1 MLCSAFLKNMTFE
14 MVLMVRLPRSGTQIT
29 KIFSAHTGHEVTA
42 GASLDCFFAPWT
54 EFSIDSHPFGI
65 SLLFHDIFHPEFFL
79 ITCAGTMI
87 IRVAFEAEN
96 FATSAFDTSQ
106 VKVIDF
112 DTVSAIYSSTELIV
126 AMDG

>member
-1 MLCSAFLKNMTFE
+1 MLCSAFLKYMTFE
-14 MVLMVRLPRSGTQIT
+14 MVFMIRLPRTGTQVT
-29 KIFSAHTGHEVTA
+29 EVFSAYTGHEVTA
-42 GASLDCFFAPWT
+42 GTSLDCLFAPWA

-65 SLLFHDIFHPEFFL
+65 SLLFHDIFHPKFFL

-96 FATSAFDTSQ
+96 FATGAFDTSQ
-106 VKVIDF
+106 IQIIDF

-126 AMDG
+126 TMDG

>member
-1 MLCSAFLKNMTFE
+1 MLCSAFFKNMTSE
-14 MVLMVRLPRSGTQIT
+14 MVLMVRLPRSGTQVT
-29 KIFSAHTGHEVTA
+29 EVFSAYTGHKVTA
-42 GASLDCFFAPWT
+42 GASLDCLFAPWT
-54 EFSIDSHPFGI
+54 EFRIDSHPFGI

-96 FATSAFDTSQ
+96 LATSAFDTSQ
-106 VKVIDF
+106 IQVIDF
-112 DTVSAIYSSTELIV
+112 DTVPAIYPSTELIV